1 MINKELT
8 MSRELGIFPFGSFFG
23 RGFGDLMNEIAGD
36 GSVGSIA
43 CYKSET
49 ATGTTFMFDVPGV
62 QKDAIDIGFD
72 DNGRSLTV
80 SAVRKFDN
88 TEMKMKARV
97 AVPEK
102 ADPAGDVKCA
112 LKDGVLTVTVP
123 LKKESQPRKLPIA

>member
-1 MINKELT
+1 

-49 ATGTTFMFDVPGV
+49 ESGTTFMFDVPGV

-80 SAVRKFDN
+80 SAVRKDVLA
-88 TEMKMKARV
+88 KCYG
-97 AVPEK
+97 
-102 ADPAGDVKCA
+102 GDISRK
-112 LKDGVLTVTVP
+112 
-123 LKKESQPRKLPIA
+123 RKLLEKQKEGKKRMRQIGSVEVPQSAFMSVLKLEEE

>member
-1 MINKELT
+1 
-8 MSRELGIFPFGSFFG
+8 
-23 RGFGDLMNEIAGD
+23 MNEIAGD
-36 GSVGSIA
+36 GAVGNIA

-49 ATGTTFMFDVPGV
+49 ESGTTFMFDVPGV

-123 LKKESQPRKLPIA
+123 FKKESQPRKLTIA